1 VLLRRGLFRKRP
13 RQHEFGF
20 EQRAVALDD
29 AVQRRSHPAD
39 HRMADPALDIPD
51 DLSGCALVPLPIEEL
66 SPEPELHEQ
75 IAGKVFR
82 FRLASLLSPEALQ
95 GGLVVSHNNPGI
107 RAAVN
112 SPSKK
117 FERQSKLLELNS
129 YIRMAAVPASA
140 L

>member
-51 DLSGCALVPLPIEEL
+51 DLSGCALVP
-66 SPEPELHEQ
+66 
-75 IAGKVFR
+75 
-82 FRLASLLSPEALQ
+82 
-95 GGLVVSHNNPGI
+95 
-107 RAAVN
+107 
-112 SPSKK
+112 PSKK